1 MNKVFG
7 IGLAVI
13 MAGMFGAT
21 PSLAED
27 KMLEFPVKEALA
39 STIAKDKLTK
49 EIPIYMKGQGHP
61 GVSKTYGEFKSN
73 KRSNGV
79 GKSDQEACD
88 IAFISA
94 LMAFQ
99 DRANREGG
107 NGVIDIYSITKN
119 QKHESAETYSCLAG
133 RMMVNVALSGKVV
146 TMGK

>member
-1 MNKVFG
+1 MNKILGFG
-7 IGLAVI
+7 LVAFILAMV
-13 MAGMFGAT
+13 MAT

-39 STIAKDKLTK
+39 SSIAKDKLSK
-49 EIPIYMKGQGHP
+49 DIPIYMKGQGHP
-61 GVSKTYGEFKSN
+61 GVSKTFGEYKSN

-94 LMAFQ
+94 LIAFQ
-99 DRANREGG
+99 ERANREGG
-107 NGVIDIYSITKN
+107 NGVVDIYSITKN

-146 TMGK
+146 TLGK